1 MKIALVKCGG
11 ANFGSVQ
18 YALERLGVNA
28 VTTDDAEIIRSA
40 DKVILPGV
48 GSAQAAMER
57 IKKHDLADTL
67 KNLKQ
72 PTLAICL
79 GMQILCESSQEA
91 SGDGDTQCLGIVPV
105 QVQAMQAS
113 DGLRVPHMGWNQ
125 VSAQEGHPLYAGIPQ
140 DDYAYFVHGYCLP
153 VNGYTIAM
161 STHGETFSA
170 AIQYRNYF
178 AVQYHPERS
187 GRHGMQILEN
197 FLKLD
202 FDLCV

>member
-18 YALERLGVNA
+18 YALERIGVEAIVTDNA
-28 VTTDDAEIIRSA
+28 ELIQKA

-48 GSAQAAMER
+48 GSAQAAMQR
-57 IKKHDLADTL
+57 IAQHNLSDTL
-67 KNLKQ
+67 KNLQQ

-79 GMQILCESSQEA
+79 GMQVLCESSVE
-91 SGDGDTQCLGIVPV
+91 GDTQCLGIIPA
-105 QVQAMQAS
+105 QVQAMQTGK
-113 DGLRVPHMGWNQ
+113 GLRVPHMGWNQ
-125 VSAQEGHPLYAGIPQ
+125 VSYQENHPLFKNIAQ
-140 DDYAYFVHGYCLP
+140 DDYAYFVHGFSVP
-153 VNGYTIAM
+153 VNGYTIAL

-170 AIQYRNYF
+170 AMQYRNYF

-187 GRHGMQILEN
+187 GQHGFKILEN
-197 FLKLD
+197 FINLD

>member
-1 MKIALVKCGG
+1 MKVALVKCGG

-28 VTTDDAEIIRSA
+28 ITTDDAEVIQGA

-48 GSAQAAMER
+48 GSAQAAMDR
-57 IKKHDLADTL
+57 IQQHNLADTL
-67 KNLKQ
+67 KNLIQ

-79 GMQILCESSQEA
+79 GMQILCESSEE
-91 SGDGDTQCLGIVPV
+91 GDTSCLGIVPV
-105 QVQAMQAS
+105 QVKAMHAS
-113 DGLRVPHMGWNQ
+113 EGLRMPHMGWNQ
-125 VSAQEGHPLYAGIPQ
+125 VSTQAGHPLFDGIPQ
-140 DDYAYFVHGYCLP
+140 DDFAYFVHGYCLP
-153 VNGYTIAM
+153 VNGYSIAL

-170 AIQYRNYF
+170 GIQFRNYF

-187 GRHGMQILEN
+187 GRHGQQLLEN